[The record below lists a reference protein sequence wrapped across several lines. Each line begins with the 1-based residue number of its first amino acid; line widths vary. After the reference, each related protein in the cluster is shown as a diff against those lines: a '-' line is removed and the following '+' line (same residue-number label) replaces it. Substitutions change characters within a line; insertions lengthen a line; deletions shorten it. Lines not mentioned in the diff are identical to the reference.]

1 MNRLLVFGFV
11 LGFLLGGPTEV
22 WAQEEE
28 AESAPEEEAAVD
40 ASDGEEEAPAPEP
53 DSGPVSIDQ
62 VQIQVWISETTE
74 DGLRQLGA
82 NLDYRRF
89 IDDEEQTGSLE
100 RVGTQTFDPSNLEQ
114 RVTLPAP
121 GNRTPARPDLEG
133 GLGDGVQTQRGAGMT
148 FSIIEAGRGTLEG
161 VFRSLE
167 RRTDIDLISKPE
179 LVVVDQEQASIH
191 AGGEVPFQG
200 IEYKGADPILNVR
213 WENIGVDLVLQPVIL
228 SNGMVQV
235 NLERLRVKEV
245 VRIDNIRGVDM
256 PVFSERSQSGQ
267 VIVPTGQT
275 LVIGGLSN
283 RVLRQTERRVPILG
297 RVPLLGI
304 PFRARDAEA
313 ESTHLLMFVSPTIV
327 DLRDLRPEAESALS
341 FWREERWRHM
351 DRIDQ
356 EKRLLAQ

>member
-1 MNRLLVFGFV
+1 MIRLLVFGVV
-11 LGFLLGGPTEV
+11 LVLLLGGHTSV
-22 WAQEEE
+22 WAEEG
-28 AESAPEEEAAVD
+28 AESAPEEEAAEE

-53 DSGPVSIDQ
+53 EPGPVNIDQ

-74 DGLRQLGA
+74 DGLRELGA
-82 NLDYRRF
+82 NLDYRRY
-89 IDDEEQTGSLE
+89 INDEEQTGSLE
-100 RVGTQTFDPSNLEQ
+100 RIGTHTFDPLNPEQ

-121 GNRTPARPDLEG
+121 GRRTPLRPDLEG
-133 GLGDGVQTQRGAGMT
+133 SLADGIQTQRGAGMT

-179 LVVVDQEQASIH
+179 LLVVDQAQATIH

-200 IEYKGADPILNVR
+200 IEYHRAEPVMNVQ
-213 WENIGVDLVLQPVIL
+213 WENIGVDLVLQPIIL
-228 SNGMVQV
+228 PNGMVQV
-235 NLERLRVKEV
+235 NIERLRVSDV
-245 VRIDNIRGVDM
+245 VRIDNIRGVDL

-267 VIVPTGQT
+267 VIVPNGQT

-283 RVLRQTERRVPILG
+283 RVLRQTERRVPIVG

-304 PFRARDAEA
+304 PFRGREAEA
-313 ESTHLLMFVSPTIV
+313 ESTHLLMFVCPTIV
-327 DLRDLRPEAESALS
+327 DLRDLRPEAQSALN

-356 EKRLLAQ
+356 EKRILEQ

>member
-1 MNRLLVFGFV
+1 MVRLVVFGLMLV
-11 LGFLLGGPTEV
+11 FLLGGLTEV
-22 WAQEEE
+22 WAQEE

-40 ASDGEEEAPAPEP
+40 ASDGEEESPAPEP
-53 DSGPVSIDQ
+53 EPGPANIDQ

-89 IDDEEQTGSLE
+89 IDGEEQTGSLE
-100 RVGTQTFDPSNLEQ
+100 RVGTQTFDPLNLEQ

-121 GNRTPARPDLEG
+121 GNRTPIRPDLEG
-133 GLGDGVQTQRGAGMT
+133 GLGDGVQTQRGAGLT

-179 LVVVDQEQASIH
+179 LVVVDQGQASIH

-200 IEYKGADPILNVR
+200 IEYNRAEPIMNVR
-213 WENIGVDLVLQPVIL
+213 WENIGVDLILQPVIL
-228 SNGMVQV
+228 SDAMVQV

-267 VIVPTGQT
+267 VIVPNGQT

-327 DLRDLRPEAESALS
+327 DLRDLRPEAESAMS
-341 FWREERWRHM
+341 FWREERWRQM